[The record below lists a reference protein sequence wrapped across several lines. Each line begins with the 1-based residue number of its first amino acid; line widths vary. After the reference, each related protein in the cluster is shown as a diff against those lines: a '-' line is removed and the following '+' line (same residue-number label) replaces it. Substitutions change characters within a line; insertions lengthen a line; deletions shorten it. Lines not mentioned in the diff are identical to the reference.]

1 MPLNLPNILT
11 VLRIAMA
18 LGVMR
23 FLFLPG
29 FWPKLAALILFLLAT
44 LTDWVDGKL
53 ARKWGQITEFGALWD
68 PIADKLLILGTLFC
82 LMMLAWIRLW
92 MLCVIAGRELFVT
105 VLRMRQVRQGGG
117 VISASQSGKW
127 KTSFQFVVIVG
138 ILLFLVL
145 RECAFWR
152 PEWDDTAF
160 HVTYWSMLFIVGFTL
175 WSGVRV
181 LVKNARK

>member
-18 LGVMR
+18 FGVMR

-29 FWPKLAALILFLLAT
+29 FGPKLAALALFLLAT
-44 LTDWVDGKL
+44 LTDWVDGRL
-53 ARKWGQITEFGALWD
+53 AREWKQITEFGALWD

-82 LMMLAWIRLW
+82 LMALGWIRLW
-92 MLCVIAGRELFVT
+92 MFAVIAGRELLVT
-105 VLRMRQVRQGGG
+105 VLRMRQVHSGGK

-127 KTSFQFVVIVG
+127 KTSFQFIVIVG
-138 ILLFLVL
+138 ILLLLVL
-145 RECAFWR
+145 RERAFWR

-160 HVTYWSMLFIVGFTL
+160 HATYWSMLFIVGVTL
-175 WSGVRV
+175 WSGARV
-181 LVKNARK
+181 LVKNARR